1 METMTVRALSDR
13 LAAPGPKPVILDVR
27 EEWELRLC
35 ALPGTL
41 HIPMGQIPSRIGDL
55 DRHDEIVVVC
65 HHGIRSAHMIRFL
78 EGLGFTRLINL
89 HGGLDAWAREIDPI
103 MHKY

>member
-1 METMTVRALSDR
+1 MKVMTVRALSDR

-27 EEWELRLC
+27 EEWELKLC

-41 HIPMGQIPSRIGDL
+41 HIPMGRIPDRIEEL
-55 DRHDEIVVVC
+55 DPHAETVVVC
-65 HHGIRSAHMIRFL
+65 HHGIRSQRVIGFL
-78 EGLGFTRLINL
+78 ESQGFTRLSNL
-89 HGGLDAWAREIDPI
+89 QGGVDAWARDIDPT